1 MMNKNTQKTDTTP
14 KKKRILPWLIPLI
27 VGMIFLS
34 LVITLFSVSKV
45 AKIYHQV
52 EKQELLTQEGYNK
65 LEEELEYLKAVKRK
79 EVAERLKVAISF
91 GDLSENA
98 EYDEAKNE
106 QAKLEE
112 QILKLDEKLRKA
124 VIIDESQIDL
134 DIVMVG
140 SIVKLYDFDFDEEI
154 EYSIV
159 GSAEA
164 DPFEGKISNESPV
177 GKALLGARVGEVVEV
192 QVPDGAN
199 KFKVLD
205 IRR

>member
-1 MMNKNTQKTDTTP
+1 M
-14 KKKRILPWLIPLI
+14 
-27 VGMIFLS
+27 
-34 LVITLFSVSKV
+34 
-45 AKIYHQV
+45 V
-52 EKQELLTQEGYNK
+52 EKQELLTQDGYNK
-65 LEEELEYLKAVKRK
+65 LEEELEYLKTVKRK
-79 EVAERLKVAISF
+79 EVAERLKVAISY

>member
-1 MMNKNTQKTDTTP
+1 M
-14 KKKRILPWLIPLI
+14 
-27 VGMIFLS
+27 
-34 LVITLFSVSKV
+34 
-45 AKIYHQV
+45 A
-52 EKQELLTQEGYNK
+52 EKQLLTKKGYEERVAL
-65 LEEELEYLKAVKRK
+65 LEHLKVDRRK
-79 EVAERLKVAISF
+79 EVAQKLKEAREQ

-134 DIVMVG
+134 NIVTVG
-140 SIVKLYDFDFDEEI
+140 SIVKVFDFDFDEEV
-154 EYSIV
+154 EYVIV

-177 GKALLGARVGEVVEV
+177 GKALLGARVGETVEV
-192 QVPDGAN
+192 QVPDGVS
-199 KFKVLD
+199 KFKVLE

>member
-1 MMNKNTQKTDTTP
+1 M
-14 KKKRILPWLIPLI
+14 
-27 VGMIFLS
+27 
-34 LVITLFSVSKV
+34 
-45 AKIYHQV
+45 V
-52 EKQELLTQEGYNK
+52 EKQELLTQDGYNK
-65 LEEELEYLKAVKRK
+65 LEEELEYLKTVKRK

-134 DIVMVG
+134 NIVTVG
-140 SIVKLYDFDFDEEI
+140 SIVKVFDFDFDEEV